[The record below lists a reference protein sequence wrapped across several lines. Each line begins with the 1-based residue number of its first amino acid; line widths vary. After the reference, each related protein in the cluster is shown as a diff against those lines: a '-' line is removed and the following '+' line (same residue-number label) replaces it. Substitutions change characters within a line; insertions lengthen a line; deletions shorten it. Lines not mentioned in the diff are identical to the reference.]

1 MEKTI
6 CAGLVCKM
14 DTRKFNQKKEW
25 RKFGFGLTIIICLF
39 ILVHFFFQRNW
50 SLPLLLI
57 DLFILLFTI
66 FFPVVLKPLFIL
78 FSYVGLAIG
87 WVMTRM
93 IITLLFF
100 LVVTPISLM
109 AKLVGKN
116 FLDTRFKTGKP
127 SYWKDVSSS
136 RMNNS
141 NYEKQF

>member
-1 MEKTI
+1 
-6 CAGLVCKM
+6 M